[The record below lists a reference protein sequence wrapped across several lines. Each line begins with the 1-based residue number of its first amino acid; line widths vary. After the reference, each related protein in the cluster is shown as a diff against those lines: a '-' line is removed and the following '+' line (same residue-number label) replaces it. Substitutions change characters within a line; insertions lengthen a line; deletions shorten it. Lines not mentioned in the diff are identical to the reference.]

1 MDLRRLGPGE
11 WLAAASGVA
20 LLVSLFLPWYD
31 VALPSAPAGSGLS
44 YYLPSA
50 TATGWEALSVL
61 DVLLALI
68 AASGVLLA
76 IVTADQETPAVP
88 VAVSALVALA
98 GMVGVILVL
107 FRVLDIPDWAG
118 GRAWALWLGL
128 AGALGIVV
136 GSIVSMRDEIRPD
149 ALEPDIDLMPAPR
162 P

>member
-1 MDLRRLGPGE
+1 MGE
-11 WLAAASGVA
+11 WLAAASGVS
-20 LLVSLFLPWYD
+20 LLVSLSLPWYD
-31 VALPSAPAGSGLS
+31 FAAPGVD
-44 YYLPSA
+44 P
-50 TATGWEALSVL
+50 ATGFTTYAPLGGSASGREALSVL

-76 IVTADQETPAVP
+76 IVTAAQETPAVP

-98 GMVGVILVL
+98 GMVGVLLVL

-128 AGALGIVV
+128 ASALGIVA
-136 GSIVSMRDEIRPD
+136 GSILAMRDEIRPD
-149 ALEPDIDLMPAPR
+149 AVEPDIDLIPAPR